1 MTLGKRI
8 GRYPV
13 IREIGQGAVGTVY
26 EGFDPATGS
35 KVAIKVLR
43 AEHLPDH
50 RADSAASRFE
60 REAQATRR
68 LQHPN
73 IVAVH
78 EYGEQGR
85 IKFIAMEYLH
95 GRELRTLMRERGR
108 FALDDAVT
116 VTLQILD
123 ALGHSHRHG
132 VVHRDIKPS
141 NVMVLEGLQ
150 IKVMDF
156 GIARIE
162 SAAFTQM
169 GTLLGTPAYM
179 SPEQLRGL
187 PADGRADLWAAG
199 VMLSEMLVGRNP
211 FAGATALEVTR
222 NALTVEP
229 PPVSALVPG
238 LPPSL
243 DAVLARSLAKD
254 RDLRFHE
261 AADFAAELVRAVAAA
276 ADAVDLE
283 LAADAGPAAVD
294 LDLAAPPAGAAAAA
308 ATLPLPARGE

>member
-1 MTLGKRI
+1 MSLGKRI

-68 LQHPN
+68 LHHPN

-95 GRELRTLMRERGR
+95 GQELRTLMRQRGR
-108 FALDDAVT
+108 FGLDDAVT
-116 VTLQILD
+116 VTLQVLD

-132 VVHRDIKPS
+132 VVHRDIKPT
-141 NVMVLEGLQ
+141 NVMVLEGLHV
-150 IKVMDF
+150 KVMDF

-199 VMLSEMLVGRNP
+199 VMLHEMLVGRNP

-222 NALTVEP
+222 NALMTEP
-229 PPVSALVPG
+229 AAVSSLVPG
-238 LPPSL
+238 LPESL
-243 DAVLARSLAKD
+243 DAVLQRALAKE
-254 RDLRFHE
+254 RDQRFGE
-261 AADFAAELVRAVAAA
+261 AAEFAAELVKAVAVA

-283 LAADAGPAAVD
+283 LASAAMAVD
-294 LDLAAPPAGAAAAA
+294 LDLAAGPPAGAADADE
-308 ATLPLPARGE
+308 PRPAP

>member
-13 IREIGQGAVGTVY
+13 IREIGHGAVGTVY
-26 EGFDPATGS
+26 EGFDPDTGS

-50 RADSAASRFE
+50 RADSTASRFE
-60 REAQATRR
+60 REAEATRR

-85 IKFIAMEYLH
+85 IKFIAMEFLD
-95 GRELRTLMRERGR
+95 GRELRALMRERSR
-108 FALDDAVT
+108 FVLDDAVT

-123 ALGHSHRHG
+123 ALAHSHRHG

-141 NVMVLEGLQ
+141 NVMVLEGLRV
-150 IKVMDF
+150 KVMDF

-187 PADGRADLWAAG
+187 PADGRADLWAVG
-199 VMLSEMLVGRNP
+199 VMLCEMLVGRSP
-211 FAGATALEVTR
+211 FAGTTALEVTR

-238 LPPSL
+238 LPASL
-243 DAVLARSLAKD
+243 DAVLARALAKD
-254 RDLRFHE
+254 RDLRFH
-261 AADFAAELVRAVAAA
+261 AAGDFAAELVKAVAAA

-283 LAADAGPAAVD
+283 LAADATVD
-294 LDLAAPPAGAAAAA
+294 LDLAAA
-308 ATLPLPARGE
+308 LPANPAPVDPRAA